1 MPKSGL
7 YLREDVLMH
16 CEWCGQE
23 MTRRMGAASVYGRVL
38 CSRCL
43 SNPVIW
49 GAMKKDYER
58 RRARGW

>member
-1 MPKSGL
+1 MSGA
-7 YLREDVLMH
+7 MH

-23 MTRRMGAASVYGRVL
+23 MNLGKGAKEVYGRVL